1 MPDTGQSFVVGG
13 SLEQARIDVDP
24 SKISAYGLTSA
35 RSRKQS
41 TPLISASPAATLST
55 AIARSTSTPAS
66 SSGTRRRSATW
77 SFAVDQ
83 NRPVFLRDIATITQ
97 GEADPKSIVDNS
109 VRAENGGFSTAP
121 AVTVAVAKKRGTNG
135 VDVAES
141 ILNEL
146 QAMRGMLIPQDV
158 TVTVSRDYGATAH
171 DKVSHL
177 ILKLFIVSA
186 LVTVLAFLTMG
197 VRPAIIVLITI
208 PAVLLM
214 SLAVAYVLKFT
225 INRVSMFALV
235 FAIGIL
241 VDDAIVVVEN
251 IYRRWLEAGRTD
263 DDLTADAVDEVGNPT
278 ILATFTVVAALL
290 PMGFVTDM
298 MGPYMM
304 PIPVLSS
311 AAMVFSLFAA
321 FVFVPWLAARV
332 KPDMDGL
339 RRSAEA
345 EHRQAAIIGNVYGHI
360 ITPIMRFAASRHDHA
375 LRDHRGDARGGGD
388 VPARN
393 GRVQDAA
400 LRQQVGVAGRHRHA
414 GGHRSFRHDQPRASD
429 SAT

>member
-1 MPDTGQSFVVGG
+1 M
-13 SLEQARIDVDP
+13 
-24 SKISAYGLTSA
+24 
-35 RSRKQS
+35 
-41 TPLISASPAATLST
+41 
-55 AIARSTSTPAS
+55 
-66 SSGTRRRSATW
+66 
-77 SFAVDQ
+77 
-83 NRPVFLRDIATITQ
+83 
-97 GEADPKSIVDNS
+97 
-109 VRAENGGFSTAP
+109 
-121 AVTVAVAKKRGTNG
+121 
-135 VDVAES
+135 
-141 ILNEL
+141 
-146 QAMRGMLIPQDV
+146 

-298 MGPYMM
+298 MGPYML

-332 KPDMDGL
+332 KPDMNGL
-339 RRSAEA
+339 RRSARRRA
-345 EHRQAAIIGNVYGHI
+345 SPGGSHRQH
-360 ITPIMRFAASRHDHA
+360 
-375 LRDHRGDARGGGD
+375 LRAHHQR
-388 VPARN
+388 
-393 GRVQDAA
+393 
-400 LRQQVGVAGRHRHA
+400 
-414 GGHRSFRHDQPRASD
+414 RS
-429 SAT
+429 